1 MRRSGIEGGGVEE
14 DANLPVGA
22 TRGRLRRVF
31 TGLLL
36 CLLSVGGT
44 SEAAEGEAGR
54 KWEDLRKKYESASS
68 EIQAKFEKD
77 RSDLGGKFVGALEKL
92 ETELQQKGDLETLL
106 EVRKEREL
114 FSGSGTLGADGPS
127 ELARIR
133 TVYETSRAP
142 IDTGERAARLRL
154 MEAYLRQLEAL
165 QTELTHAG
173 AIETA
178 IAVKSEGERIQRGI
192 QQAKEASAPAPVPV
206 TASVPAG
213 FEAIPAMNHAP
224 TGDDIFPSN
233 QWPAKVAL
241 PPGNRTIQS
250 SNSDSPGALAIEYER
265 QRSRRFS
272 PMGKSSVI
280 NCPAL
285 KLTSDG
291 SPGSNQ
297 NRLVCAAASSMRT
310 TRPVF
315 HLGILMNDFVVGFEQ
330 RKTLFVEKFLR
341 LLLIA

>member
-1 MRRSGIEGGGVEE
+1 MKEEGLRRSRIEGGGVEE
-14 DANLPVGA
+14 YSNLPVGA

-142 IDTGERAARLRL
+142 IATGEDR
-154 MEAYLRQLEAL
+154 
-165 QTELTHAG
+165 
-173 AIETA
+173 
-178 IAVKSEGERIQRGI
+178 KSVV
-192 QQAKEASAPAPVPV
+192 QAKPE
-206 TASVPAG
+206 
-213 FEAIPAMNHAP
+213 
-224 TGDDIFPSN
+224 D
-233 QWPAKVAL
+233 
-241 PPGNRTIQS
+241 R
-250 SNSDSPGALAIEYER
+250 Y
-265 QRSRRFS
+265 
-272 PMGKSSVI
+272 
-280 NCPAL
+280 
-285 KLTSDG
+285 G
-291 SPGSNQ
+291 S
-297 NRLVCAAASSMRT
+297 
-310 TRPVF
+310 
-315 HLGILMNDFVVGFEQ
+315 
-330 RKTLFVEKFLR
+330 
-341 LLLIA
+341 